1 MIVFIIERRSSK
13 KLLLILSLLV
23 PFRSLFNILG
33 LPVGLRVKPN
43 LCVLS
48 IKLNIG
54 LIKIDRDGDVLVEF
68 RRPTLVMNLN
78 VVIGDF

>member
-23 PFRSLFNILG
+23 PFCSLFNILG
-33 LPVGLRVKPN
+33 LPVRLRVKPN

-78 VVIGDF
+78 VVIGNF